1 MRMTDEARGEDFD
14 HKVYEDGIADLIL
27 SEASIEF
34 YSNRMSDG
42 IYSIEGVERASTGNT
57 THISVVDEKGNA
69 ASVTTSNG
77 EGCGHMISGAGIMLN
92 NMLGEEDINPH
103 GFHKQKPGTRMSS
116 MMSPTIIMDGG
127 SVSVVLGSGGSN
139 RIRNAILQVILNLID
154 YELPVGEAVN
164 AARIHWDKEKLQI
177 EDGIDSTTVDNLV

>member
-1 MRMTDEARGEDFD
+1 
-14 HKVYEDGIADLIL
+14 
-27 SEASIEF
+27 
-34 YSNRMSDG
+34 
-42 IYSIEGVERASTGNT
+42 
-57 THISVVDEKGNA
+57 
-69 ASVTTSNG
+69 
-77 EGCGHMISGAGIMLN
+77 MLN

-177 EDGIDSTTVDNLV
+177 EDGIDSTTVDNLVKSGIEASRWGEKNMYFGGVHTVVAKNKCKSLSGAGDLRRGGVCLTN